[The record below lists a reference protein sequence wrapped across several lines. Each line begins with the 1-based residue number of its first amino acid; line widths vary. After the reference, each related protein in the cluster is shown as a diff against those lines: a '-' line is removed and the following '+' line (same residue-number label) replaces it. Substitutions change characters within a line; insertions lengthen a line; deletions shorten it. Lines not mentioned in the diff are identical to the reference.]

1 MTPASPITVE
11 QSGAFVEIFT
21 LEPTADGPLRGL
33 TFAVKDII
41 DIAGRN
47 TGCGNPSWRETHPP
61 ARSHA
66 VCIEQLLAAGAKCV
80 GKTLSDEVAFS
91 LVGENHFYG
100 TPLNPKAP
108 NRVPGG
114 SSNGS
119 ASAVACGLAD
129 FALGTDTGGSVR
141 MPANNCG
148 IWGLRPSHDFI
159 SVAGVMPFAP
169 TFDTVG
175 VLAKNADI
183 LARAAAVL
191 FGRVPLALPVPG
203 VPPERTLAEP
213 VAPTSEELGPPR
225 VIHLIREAIALAEPD
240 VQKAHQQT
248 IEKIRNQFGSAVRET
263 SLTEIVGEASKLN
276 FDALLETYCYLQ
288 WSEIECSLGGW
299 IADNKPQFGPV
310 TTRNF
315 ELVTQFDRRLLPGVI
330 ARREI
335 FYRAMRKFL
344 GPRDLL
350 CIPTSPSPA
359 PMKGSLGM
367 DQRSG
372 NYYRSA
378 LSLTSVAGLG
388 RLPQVSMPL
397 ATVPVEGG
405 AAPIGLSLI
414 GSFGEDLFLLET
426 VRSIAAALAT

>member
-1 MTPASPITVE
+1 MGDIMPTANSITAE
-11 QSGAFVEIFT
+11 QSGAFVETFT

-41 DIAGRN
+41 DVGGRN

-66 VCIEQLLAAGAKCV
+66 VCVEQLLAAGAKCV
-80 GKTLSDEVAFS
+80 GKTLTDEVAFS

-175 VLAKNADI
+175 VLAKSADV
-183 LARAAAVL
+183 LARAASVL
-191 FGRVPLALPVPG
+191 FAAPA
-203 VPPERTLAEP
+203 PEA
-213 VAPTSEELGPPR
+213 GPPHA
-225 VIHLIREAIALAEPD
+225 IHFVREAFALAEPE
-240 VQKAHQQT
+240 VQQVHRQS
-248 IEKIRNQFGSAVRET
+248 IDRIRKQFGSAVCET
-263 SLTEIVGEASKLN
+263 SLGEIVGTSSKLN
-276 FDALLETYCYLQ
+276 FDALLETYCFMQ

-299 IADNKPQFGPV
+299 IAGSKPKFGPV
-310 TTRNF
+310 TTQNF
-315 ELVTQFDRRLLPGVI
+315 ELVSNFDRRLLPGVI
-330 ARREI
+330 ARREV
-335 FYRAMRKFL
+335 FYRALRKFL

-359 PMKGSLGM
+359 PIKSSLGM

-397 ATVPVEGG
+397 ASVPVDSGV
-405 AAPIGLSLI
+405 APIGLSLL

-426 VRSIAAALAT
+426 VRSIAAAQST

>member
-1 MTPASPITVE
+1 MMPASPITVE
-11 QSGAFVEIFT
+11 QCGAFVEIFT

-41 DIAGRN
+41 DIAGRK

-66 VCIEQLLAAGAKCV
+66 VCVEQLLAAGAKCV
-80 GKTLSDEVAFS
+80 GKTLTDEVAFS

-175 VLAKNADI
+175 VLAKSADV
-183 LARAAAVL
+183 LTRAASVL
-191 FGRVPLALPVPG
+191 FGRVPRALPVPG
-203 VPPERTLAEP
+203 VPPKRTLAEP
-213 VAPTSEELGPPR
+213 VAPTSEELGRPR
-225 VIHLIREAIALAEPD
+225 VIHLIREAFALAEPD
-240 VQKAHQQT
+240 VQKVHQES
-248 IEKIRNQFGSAVRET
+248 IKEIRRQFGFPVRET
-263 SLTEIVGEASKLN
+263 SLTEIVGASSQLN
-276 FDALLETYCYLQ
+276 FDALLEAFCYLQ
-288 WSEIECSLGGW
+288 WSEIENSFGGW
-299 IADNKPQFGPV
+299 IAECKPRLGPM
-310 TTRNF
+310 TTKNF
-315 ELVTQFDRRLLPGVI
+315 EMVASFDRRFIPQVI
-330 ARREI
+330 ARREAL
-335 FYRAMRKFL
+335 YRALRAFL

-359 PMKGSLGM
+359 PIKGSLGL
-367 DQRSG
+367 DQRAG
-372 NYYRSA
+372 NYYRNA
-378 LSLTSVAGLG
+378 LSLTSIAGLA
-388 RLPQVSMPL
+388 RLPQVSLPL
-397 ATVPVEGG
+397 ASVTVEGG
-405 AAPIGLSLI
+405 AAPIGLSLL

-426 VRSIAAALAT
+426 VRSIATALAT